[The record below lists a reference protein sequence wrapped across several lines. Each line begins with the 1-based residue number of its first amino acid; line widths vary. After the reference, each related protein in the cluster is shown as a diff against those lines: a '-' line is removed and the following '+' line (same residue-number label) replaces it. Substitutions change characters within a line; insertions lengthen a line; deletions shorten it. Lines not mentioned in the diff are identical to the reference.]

1 MRSVSF
7 LAILALMAGAA
18 FVYAAEETLK
28 PAADSPLWEGQATR
42 NYGSATYGY
51 WGWFNGCQR
60 TLCSYDCSK
69 ISGTVTG
76 AKLNFLLMQ
85 NNEGT
90 GKMWACKVLASWQ
103 EFTVTYAN
111 QPKHDDAAAS
121 RLLDIDWVSGVGPH
135 TKDCTTAAV
144 TIIQGWVDTPAT
156 NFGLL
161 LKKNPESGTVPRCYP
176 YMKESGRQGV
186 NLIVTYTPSAVAPS
200 SLGKIKTLFK

>member
-28 PAADSPLWEGQATR
+28 PAADSPLWEGAATR
-42 NYGSATYGY
+42 NFGSATYGY

-60 TLCSYDCSK
+60 TLCRYDCTK

-85 NNEGT
+85 NNYGT
-90 GKMWACKVLASWQ
+90 GKMWACKVLASWA
-103 EFTVTYAN
+103 EMTVTWAT
-111 QPKHDDAAAS
+111 QPKHDDAVAS
-121 RLLDIDWVSGVGPH
+121 RLLDIDWVSGAGPH

-144 TIIQGWVDTPAT
+144 AIIQGWVDTPAT
-156 NFGLL
+156 NYGLL
-161 LKKNPESGTVPRCYP
+161 LKKNPESGTVPQDVIR
-176 YMKESGRQGV
+176 
-186 NLIVTYTPSAVAPS
+186 
-200 SLGKIKTLFK
+200 IKLTCNRLRKGPTGPFSFARHERPPFP